1 MTQRAGTDF
10 YKLEI
15 CSFNLASALIAQQA
29 GARRVELCAS
39 PDEGGTT
46 PSQGVIIAA
55 REQLQIELYPII
67 RPRGGDFLYSEEEF
81 AVMLKEVSFCKQV
94 GCNGV
99 VIGLLNADGTI
110 DKTRA
115 ARLVEAAYPLG
126 VTFHRAFDWA
136 INPFEAME
144 DIIGIGCERI
154 LTSGQRPTAPEGAV
168 LINELVRQA
177 DDRILIMP
185 GSGIRASNI
194 EALVEKTDAPEY
206 HTSARIR
213 VPGAMEYINTAMNE
227 EQLVTMAG
235 KEEIEQIVATLRSL
249 AAAAKSE

>member
-1 MTQRAGTDF
+1 MTQKAGTDF

-29 GARRVELCAS
+29 GAQRIELCAS
-39 PDEGGTT
+39 PEEGGTT

-55 REQLQIELYPII
+55 REQLHIDLYPII
-67 RPRGGDFLYSEEEF
+67 RPRGGDFLYSGEEF
-81 AVMLKEVSFCKQV
+81 AIMLKEVAFCKQV

-110 DKTRA
+110 DKQRA
-115 ARLVEAAYPLG
+115 AKLVEAAYPMG

-144 DIIGIGCERI
+144 DIIHIGCERI
-154 LTSGQRPTAPEGAV
+154 LTSGQRPTAPEGASM
-168 LINELVRQA
+168 LNELVRQA

-194 EALVEKTDAPEY
+194 TSLVEKTDAPEY

-213 VPGAMEYINTAMNE
+213 VAGNMEYINTAMHE
-227 EQLVTMAG
+227 EQLVTMAD
-235 KEEIEQIVATLRSL
+235 KAEIEMIVASLRTL
-249 AAAAKSE
+249 AQTIH

>member
-1 MTQRAGTDF
+1 MMSRAGTDS

-29 GARRVELCAS
+29 GAQRVELCAS

-46 PSQGVIIAA
+46 PSHGVIITA

-81 AVMLKEVSFCKQV
+81 AVMLKEVAFCKQV

-99 VIGLLNADGTI
+99 VIGLLNADGTV
-110 DKTRA
+110 DKARS

-136 INPFEAME
+136 INPFEAIE

-154 LTSGQRPTAPEGAV
+154 LTSGQRPTAPEGATM
-168 LINELVRQA
+168 INELVRQA

-185 GSGIRASNI
+185 GSGVRASNI
-194 EALVEKTDAPEY
+194 KTLVEKTDAPEY

-213 VPGAMEYINTAMNE
+213 TAGAMEYINTAMNE
-227 EQLVTMAG
+227 EQLVTMAD
-235 KEEIEQIVATLRSL
+235 KEEIEKIVEILRAL
-249 AAAAKSE
+249 AAAPKSE

>member
-1 MTQRAGTDF
+1 MN

-15 CSFNLASALIAQQA
+15 CSFNLTSALIAQQA
-29 GARRVELCAS
+29 GAHRVELCAS
-39 PDEGGTT
+39 PEEGGTT
-46 PSQGVIIAA
+46 PSQGVIRAA
-55 REQLQIELYPII
+55 RERLHIELYPII

-81 AVMLKEVSFCKQV
+81 DVMLKEVEFCKQT

-110 DKTRA
+110 DKKRSA
-115 ARLVEAAYPLG
+115 KLVEAAFPLG

-144 DIIGIGCERI
+144 DIISIGCERI
-154 LTSGQRPTAPEGAV
+154 LTSGQRPIAMEGV
-168 LINELVRQA
+168 IMINELVRQA

-185 GSGIRASNI
+185 GSGVRSSNI
-194 EALVEKTDAPEY
+194 VELVQKTDAPEY

-213 VPGAMEYINTAMNE
+213 VPGAMEYINTAMHE
-227 EQLVTMAG
+227 EQLVTLAD
-235 KEEIEQIVATLRSL
+235 KTEILHIMENLRSL
-249 AAAAKSE
+249 AVPDSE